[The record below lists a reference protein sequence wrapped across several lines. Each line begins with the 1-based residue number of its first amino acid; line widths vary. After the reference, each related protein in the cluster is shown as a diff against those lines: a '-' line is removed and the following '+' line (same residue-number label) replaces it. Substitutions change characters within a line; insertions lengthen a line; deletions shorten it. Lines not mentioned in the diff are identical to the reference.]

1 MAGAGR
7 WSWERDLA
15 GKPRK
20 NEVVAKAREHDSSLA
35 FVFPL
40 MGARRPPARHELSF
54 LWLDKGRWLRIN
66 LLADMKKTTL
76 DPRSNASRR
85 HFLKGTAMASALA
98 LARPVDTLA
107 EATPR
112 AVPGAMAEEGSSAL
126 PPSFSGLEPLG
137 SRVHPITADEFHG
150 RLLRAQ
156 KLMAELTPKYDAV
169 FFAPG
174 TSLYYFTG
182 IRWGVSERLLAL
194 VLPRS
199 GDPIV
204 VVPAFEEGRM
214 RERMRFAAE
223 VRAWQEDE
231 SPTKIAAAAL
241 ADRGIRTGRIGV
253 EETAAFTFFD
263 HLREAGPGFEC
274 VSADPVTIACRG
286 RKSAHELELMRLA
299 CEATFDVF
307 RAVFASLKPGM
318 SQEDIGKLVE
328 GGFSKMGLHGGALV
342 LLGASA
348 ALPHGTIKPQKLKEG
363 DVVLIDGG
371 CTVEGYE
378 SDVTRTRIFGK
389 APEKMARAYE
399 IVRKAQD
406 AALDAARAGRL
417 SGTVDDAAR
426 KVITD
431 AGYGPDYKY
440 FTHRLGHGIGLDGHE
455 HPYLVRGSKTV
466 LEPGMTFSNE
476 PGIYIPGEFGMRCE
490 DDMVIAAD
498 GPAQLLTQ
506 GFPVSLEKPLG

>member
-1 MAGAGR
+1 MH
-7 WSWERDLA
+7 
-15 GKPRK
+15 KPI
-20 NEVVAKAREHDSSLA
+20 ESSVVQ
-35 FVFPL
+35 P
-40 MGARRPPARHELSF
+40 
-54 LWLDKGRWLRIN
+54 
-66 LLADMKKTTL
+66 
-76 DPRSNASRR
+76 SRR
-85 HFLKGTAMASALA
+85 EFLSGTAALSALA
-98 LARPVDTLA
+98 VA
-107 EATPR
+107 PR
-112 AVPGAMAEEGSSAL
+112 ANATFDDAGGTLPPAFSAL
-126 PPSFSGLEPLG
+126 KPLG
-137 SRVHPITADEFHG
+137 SRIHPITADEFLG
-150 RLLRAQ
+150 RIQHAQ
-156 KLMAELTPKYDAV
+156 KLMSELAPKYDALFV
-169 FFAPG
+169 APG
-174 TSLYYFTG
+174 TSLYYLTG
-182 IRWGVSERLLAL
+182 IRWGISERLLAL
-194 VLPRS
+194 VLPRT

-214 RERMRFAAE
+214 REKLHFAAE

-241 ADRGIRTGRIGV
+241 GDRGIRTGRLGV

-263 HLREAGPGFEC
+263 HLRNAAPGFDC
-274 VSADPVTIACRG
+274 VSADPVTIGCRG

-307 RAVFASLKPGM
+307 RAMFASLKDGM

-328 GGFSKMGLHGGALV
+328 GGFSKVGLHGGALV

-371 CTVEGYE
+371 CAVDGYA
-378 SDVTRTRIFGK
+378 SDVTRTGIFGK
-389 APEKMARAYE
+389 PPEKVARVYE

-406 AALDAARAGRL
+406 AALDAARAGSL

-426 KVITD
+426 KVVTD
-431 AGYGPDYKY
+431 GGYGPDYKY

-455 HPYLVRGSKTV
+455 HPYLVRASTTV

-490 DDMVIAAD
+490 DDMVIAAG
-498 GPAQLLTQ
+498 GPAQLLTP
-506 GFPVSLEKPLG
+506 GFAVSLEKPLG

>member
-1 MAGAGR
+1 MHKLNQ
-7 WSWERDLA
+7 DH
-15 GKPRK
+15 PYQ
-20 NEVVAKAREHDSSLA
+20 
-35 FVFPL
+35 P
-40 MGARRPPARHELSF
+40 
-54 LWLDKGRWLRIN
+54 
-66 LLADMKKTTL
+66 
-76 DPRSNASRR
+76 SRR
-85 HFLKGTAMASALA
+85 QLLIGAAAASALA
-98 LARPVDTLA
+98 LTPAVRAADADGSGGL
-107 EATPR
+107 PR
-112 AVPGAMAEEGSSAL
+112 AFA
-126 PPSFSGLEPLG
+126 GLKPLG
-137 SRVHPITADEFHG
+137 ARVRPITADEFHG
-150 RLLRAQ
+150 RLQHAQ
-156 KLMAELTPKYDAV
+156 KLMSELAPKYDALFV
-169 FFAPG
+169 APG

-182 IRWGVSERLLAL
+182 IRWGISERLLAL
-194 VLPRS
+194 VLPRT

-214 RERMRFAAE
+214 REKLHFAAE

-241 ADRGIRTGRIGV
+241 GDRGIRTGRVGV

-263 HLREAGPGFEC
+263 HLRGAGPGFDC

-299 CEATFDVF
+299 CDATCDVF
-307 RAVFASLKPGM
+307 RAVFASLKEGM

-328 GGFSKMGLHGGALV
+328 GGFSKMGLRGEALV

-348 ALPHGTIKPQKLKEG
+348 ALPHGTIKPQKLKDG

-371 CTVEGYE
+371 CAVEGYQ
-378 SDVTRTRIFGK
+378 SDVTRTGIFGK
-389 APEKMARAYE
+389 APEKVTRVYE

-406 AALDAARAGRL
+406 AAVDAARAGRL

-426 KVITD
+426 KVVTD

-466 LEPGMTFSNE
+466 LEPGITFSNE
-476 PGIYIPGEFGMRCE
+476 PGVYVPGEFGMRCE
-490 DDMVIAAD
+490 DDMVITTD
-498 GPAQLLTQ
+498 GPAQLLTPR
-506 GFPVSLEKPLG
+506 FAVSLEKPLG

>member
-1 MAGAGR
+1 MN
-7 WSWERDLA
+7 
-15 GKPRK
+15 K
-20 NEVVAKAREHDSSLA
+20 H
-35 FVFPL
+35 
-40 MGARRPPARHELSF
+40 
-54 LWLDKGRWLRIN
+54 I
-66 LLADMKKTTL
+66 T
-76 DPRSNASRR
+76 NAVYHPSRR
-85 HFLKGTAMASALA
+85 EFLKNTATASALA
-98 LARPVDTLA
+98 M
-107 EATPR
+107 TP
-112 AVPGAMAEEGSSAL
+112 MAKAL
-126 PPSFSGLEPLG
+126 PEDSSGPLPAAFASLKPLG
-137 SRVHPITADEFHG
+137 AQIHPITAEEYHE
-150 RLLRAQ
+150 RLLHAQ
-156 KLMAELTPKYDAV
+156 KLMSEMAPKYDALFV
-169 FFAPG
+169 APG

-182 IRWGVSERLLAL
+182 IRWGMSERLLAL
-194 VLPRS
+194 VLPRT

-214 RERMRFAAE
+214 REKLHFAAE

-241 ADRGIRTGRIGV
+241 ADRGIRTGRLGV

-263 HLREAGPGFEC
+263 HLRGAAPGFEC
-274 VSADPVTIACRG
+274 VSADPLTIACRG
-286 RKSAHELELMRLA
+286 HKSAHELELMRLA
-299 CEATFDVF
+299 CDATFDVF
-307 RAVFASLKPGM
+307 RAVFASIKEGM

-328 GGFSKMGLHGGALV
+328 AGFAKMDLRGGALV

-363 DVVLIDGG
+363 DVILIDGG
-371 CTVEGYE
+371 TGVDGYA
-378 SDVTRTRIFGK
+378 SDVTRTGVWGK
-389 APEKMARAYE
+389 PSEKVKRVYE

-426 KVITD
+426 KVVTD
-431 AGYGPDYKY
+431 GGFGPDYKF

-490 DDMVIAAD
+490 DDMVITAE

-506 GFPVSLEKPLG
+506 RFAVSLEKPLG